1 MTSREQ
7 TVVYLSTLAAIVMIV
22 LGSMLIATWNGGVL
36 IGKLEAFG
44 LGTVLGGLIGVL
56 RIPSSRAPVAQTDSG
71 DVTVES
77 QK

>member
-7 TVVYLSTLAAIVMIV
+7 TVVYLCTLAAIVFIV
-22 LGSMLIATWNGGVL
+22 LGSMVIATWNGGVL

-56 RIPSSRAPVAQTDSG
+56 RIPSARSPVAQTDSG
-71 DVTVES
+71 DVTVEA

>member
-7 TVVYLSTLAAIVMIV
+7 TVVYLCTLAAIVLIV

-56 RIPSSRAPVAQTDSG
+56 RIPSARTPVASTDSG
-71 DVTVES
+71 DVNVEA
-77 QK
+77 KP

>member
-1 MTSREQ
+1 MSSREQ
-7 TVVYLSTLAAIVMIV
+7 TVVYLSTLTAIVMIV

-36 IGKLEAFG
+36 ISKLEAFG
-44 LGTVLGGLIGVL
+44 LATVLGGLIGVL